1 MLICFDRMGVSVR
14 LQPKFSS
21 NRGSDL
27 HHKSV
32 WVGVFSWENVQDL
45 VSKKK
50 DVFRDNID

>member
-1 MLICFDRMGVSVR
+1 MGVSMR

-27 HHKSV
+27 YHKSV
-32 WVGVFSWENVQDL
+32 WVGVFSQENVQDL

-50 DVFRDNID
+50 DVFWDYIE